1 MQTQKTMTIA
11 FVPMKHIFELDESSK
26 EGIALQGIEAKLLK
40 TLFKHMD
47 FQFRLVSPEDGQWGY
62 QRSNGNW
69 TGIIGMLSRSEADMG
84 LGYLSITENRKRVV
98 DFSVP
103 YDVLD
108 RTFATEKP
116 ELAST
121 FASYMLPFSFGVWLI
136 ILFIFLVALLF
147 FKFSMKKKRPWVT
160 IVVQVFGSM
169 CRQPM
174 TIEDESSEWRI
185 LYGFWWIYI
194 TFLTLAYSMVLLSF
208 LTIPLRSKGIESIQ
222 ELSEEVQNEGYRL
235 V

>member
-1 MQTQKTMTIA
+1 MQAQKTMTIA
-11 FVPMKHIFELDESSK
+11 FVPMKHIFELNQSSK

-40 TLFKHMD
+40 TLFEHMD

-69 TGIIGMLSRSEADMG
+69 TGIIGMVSRSEADMG

-103 YDVLD
+103 YGVLD
-108 RTFATEKP
+108 RTFATEIT
-116 ELAST
+116 ELVST
-121 FASYMLPFSFGVWLI
+121 FASYMLPFSFGVWLT
-136 ILFIFLVALLF
+136 ILFIFLAALLLFRF
-147 FKFSMKKKRPWVT
+147 FMNKKRTWVT
-160 IVVQVFGSM
+160 IFVQIFGSM

-174 TIEDESSEWRI
+174 TIEEESSKWRI

-208 LTIPLRSKGIESIQ
+208 LTVPLRSKGIDSIQ
-222 ELSEEVQNEGYRL
+222 ELSEAVRNEGYRL